1 VLSQSSARNSVRKL
15 LSLFN
20 RIFKL
25 VNEAAPTE
33 MKGSMGAMSQLMC
46 TAGIFLPALLGLP
59 IPNDPENYAD
69 EFIVTSYWR
78 VVWGMPLIFVVL

>member
-1 VLSQSSARNSVRKL
+1 
-15 LSLFN
+15 
-20 RIFKL
+20 
-25 VNEAAPTE
+25 